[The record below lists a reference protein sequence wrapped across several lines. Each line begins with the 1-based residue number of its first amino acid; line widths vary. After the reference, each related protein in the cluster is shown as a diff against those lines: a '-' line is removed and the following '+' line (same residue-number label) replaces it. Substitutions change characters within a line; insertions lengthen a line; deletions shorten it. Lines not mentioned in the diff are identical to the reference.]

1 MRRPLVSLALLA
13 LLAAC
18 GAPGGDPQPLPAR
31 RDAWREAFARGRFPG
46 RSGQLFL
53 VTREGEFITTRDE
66 SSAYMH
72 GSPWD
77 ADARLPLLLH
87 GPRQVLPGVHDGPAR
102 QQDLVPTLGALLDL
116 PRLPTHTG
124 RVLSEALV
132 PGAPRPRVVLLVVV
146 DGLRADALDEH
157 APVLPT
163 LSRLRGEGAWFPHA
177 RTDVLPTVTAVG
189 HANVGTGSEP
199 RLHGIAVNGLWERA
213 AGRAQE
219 AYDGHGPYELLALT
233 LADQWNLLT
242 DGRAEIL
249 GLGGAMRALVGLVGH
264 GACLVGAR
272 PVTAAAWSGA
282 GEGAWET
289 HPDCYRLPEVLRTR
303 LARDAW
309 QAAGGAWRGRPVAD
323 VKSFRAT
330 ALYQAFEGAAL
341 LDLLAGS
348 TAGAD
353 ELTDLVLVNLKG
365 PDYTAHR
372 FGPRSPELRD
382 TLAELDRAL
391 ARALELLDRRAGPG
405 GTLLVLTADHG
416 MPDEPPRGGRHWAD
430 EVVALL
436 EARFG
441 RPGQPVIQL
450 FEPANGQVY
459 VDTARLQAHG
469 ATLDDMARFLDELDF
484 VEAAFTEAE
493 VAAAQARLG
502 PR

>member
-1 MRRPLVSLALLA
+1 MRRLPALLV

-18 GAPGGDPQPLPAR
+18 GAPGGGASGPSAGQRAEWL
-31 RDAWREAFARGRFPG
+31 EGFARGWFPG
-46 RSGQLFL
+46 RSGHIFL
-53 VTREGEFITTRDE
+53 VAREGEFITTRDE
-66 SSAYMH
+66 SSAFMH

-87 GPRQVLPGVHDGPAR
+87 GPRQVLPGEYDGPAR

-124 RVLSEALV
+124 RVLDEALR
-132 PGAPRPRVVLLVVV
+132 PGAPRPRVVLLVVA

-157 APVLPT
+157 AAVLPT
-163 LSRLRGEGAWFPHA
+163 LARLRREGAWFTRA

-213 AGRAQE
+213 AGRLQE
-219 AYDGHGPYELLALT
+219 AYDGHGPHELLALT
-233 LADQWNLLT
+233 LSDQWNLLT
-242 DGRAEIL
+242 GGRAEIL

-264 GACLVGAR
+264 GGCLVGAR
-272 PVTAAAWSGA
+272 PVAAAAWSGT
-282 GEGAWET
+282 GDGGWET
-289 HPDCYRLPEVLRTR
+289 HAECFVLPAALDAH

-309 QAAGGAWRGRPVAD
+309 QAAGGTWRGRPVAD
-323 VKSFRAT
+323 ARSFRAT
-330 ALYQAFEGAAL
+330 ALYQAFEAEAL
-341 LDLLAGS
+341 LAVLRDSA
-348 TAGAD
+348 AGAD

-391 ARALELLDRRAGPG
+391 ARALELLEQRAGPG

-416 MPDEPPRGGRHWAD
+416 MPGEPPPGGRHWAD
-430 EVVALL
+430 EVVALV

-441 RPGQPVIQL
+441 RPDVPVVQL

-459 VDTARLQAHG
+459 VDTARLEAHG
-469 ATLDDMARFLDELDF
+469 ATLEDVARFLEGLEF

-493 VAAAQARLG
+493 VARAQGRLG